1 MSRLRDTLWA
11 VTVSAVLAL
20 GLVVAVDWQHNRHVT
35 APVVV
40 KPPVV
45 HLTDKVD
52 RPIKVTVPNV
62 PLPKPRPVVPA
73 KHVTPPHPQPQT
85 ICFPFF
91 SPPYCG
97 GEYR

>member
-40 KPPVV
+40 NPPVV
-45 HLTDKVD
+45 HLSDKVD

-62 PLPKPRPVVPA
+62 PLPKPRPVVHHAKPVAPPA
-73 KHVTPPHPQPQT
+73 PLV
-85 ICFPFF
+85 CVPFF